1 MKNKE
6 IKLLNLQMIG
16 NIVFIGTLIV
26 SLILLYNKKLSLL
39 KAKTFLNS
47 KEKDLIYVSN
57 QFIVFILALI
67 FLYINY
73 EKYKDYNNSKEK
85 DLESLNLIAS
95 LLIFIATII
104 TLYTAS
110 KEVEEGDFILQT
122 PFI

>member
-1 MKNKE
+1 MVIFFYWNTNCF
-6 IKLLNLQMIG
+6 LN
-16 NIVFIGTLIV
+16 
-26 SLILLYNKKLSLL
+26 LLYNKKLSLL

>member
-1 MKNKE
+1 MKKKE